1 VVSVPTDAAYL
12 LLHSNR
18 PAPSS
23 RPVGRRYTTNAPTSS
38 LTADR
43 ALFRTV
49 VSTLVPEAAELEA
62 ANWTE
67 LEALVESSLR
77 GRPGSLR
84 PRLRLFLL
92 LVQWLPVLRYGRP
105 FTALNPARRARFLAR
120 LQEHPIEVIRI
131 GFWGLRALAFLGY
144 YGREAAAEA
153 IGYRPDPRGWE
164 AAR

>member
-1 VVSVPTDAAYL
+1 VVSAPTDAAYL
-12 LLHSNR
+12 PLRSSR
-18 PAPSS
+18 PAPHNQLE
-23 RPVGRRYTTNAPTSS
+23 GRGSATSARRLS
-38 LTADR
+38 LTADQP
-43 ALFRTV
+43 LFRAV

-62 ANWTE
+62 ARWTE

-77 GRPGSLR
+77 RRPRSLR
-84 PRLRLFLL
+84 RRLRLFLQV
-92 LVQWLPVLRYGRP
+92 VQWFPVLRYGRP
-105 FTALNPARRARFLAR
+105 FTALSPARRARSLAS
-120 LQEHPIEVIRI
+120 LQEHPIELIRI